1 MCACTSIL
9 IKGRGQTTSIHNGVH
24 CEAAGAA
31 TIETRLASIFTI
43 KRERTIIITII
54 IDKSSH
60 SYRKKK
66 KLVCYTCLHMTQRS
80 TALTLIRGE
89 TVSFLNK
96 EIKIIINI
104 QRTQNVSSS
113 TSCTVS
119 PTGAS
124 TGTGLKKKTLR
135 GKARIPVILC
145 DY

>member
-31 TIETRLASIFTI
+31 TTETRLASIFTI

-60 SYRKKK
+60 SYRKKEAS
-66 KLVCYTCLHMTQRS
+66 LLHVPPHD
-80 TALTLIRGE
+80 TALTLIRSE

>member
-31 TIETRLASIFTI
+31 TTETRLASIFTI

-60 SYRKKK
+60 SYRKKEAS
-66 KLVCYTCLHMTQRS
+66 LLHVPPRS

-104 QRTQNVSSS
+104 QRTKCIIINIMYSLTYRSIYRYWPQEED
-113 TSCTVS
+113 TT
-119 PTGAS
+119 
-124 TGTGLKKKTLR
+124 R
-135 GKARIPVILC
+135 
-145 DY
+145 